1 MHHVEAAMSGY
12 PNISLSGRER
22 SRWPPL
28 TRMLLSG
35 EMSDEAPRQLYLKER
50 IDRWMVNEGYRRLFV
65 VAFAIL
71 HIMVFTFGMMNYAM
85 TEKSVGARTTFGA
98 TFPIARSAA
107 LVLHVDIAF
116 ILLPVCRNLISMVRR
131 TPLNGII
138 PFDKNI
144 TFHKLLGWSIVF
156 FSWVHT
162 IAHWNNLAKFSAVNK
177 LGFKGFLLANF
188 ATGPG
193 WSGYI
198 MLIALMAMV
207 LTAVEKARR
216 ANFERFW
223 YTHHLFVVF
232 FVFWSIH
239 GAFCMIK
246 PDFEPFCDGI
256 GVFWQYWMIGGF
268 AYLLERIAREVRGRH
283 KTYISKVIQHPSNV
297 VEVQIKKE
305 HTTTRAGQYIFL
317 CCPEVSIWQY
327 HPFTLTSAPEEDY
340 ISVHIRMVGNFT
352 KAFGKALGCNTER
365 KPAGEKGEPAEPLRK
380 ILPRVYIDGPFGSA
394 SEDVFKFETAVL
406 VGAGI
411 GVTPFASILKSIWY
425 RMNYPQGKTRLRKVY
440 FFWICRDFGSFE
452 WFRSLLLA
460 IEAQDLEDRIEI
472 HTYLTAKIKA
482 DDATNI
488 MINDANAEQDA
499 ITGLRAPTNFG
510 RPNWDAIFKSIR
522 KIHAPSEAGVFF
534 CGPKGLGSALHVKC
548 NMYSEPGFNFV
559 WGKENF

>member
-1 MHHVEAAMSGY
+1 
-12 PNISLSGRER
+12 
-22 SRWPPL
+22 
-28 TRMLLSG
+28 
-35 EMSDEAPRQLYLKER
+35 
-50 IDRWMVNEGYRRLFV
+50 
-65 VAFAIL
+65 
-71 HIMVFTFGMMNYAM
+71 MVFIFGMMNYGL
-85 TEKSVGARTTFGA
+85 TERSVGARSIFGL

-107 LVLHVDIAF
+107 LVLHVDIALIMF
-116 ILLPVCRNLISMVRR
+116 PVCRNLISILRR

-138 PFDKNI
+138 QFDKNI
-144 TFHKLLGWSIVF
+144 TFHKLTAWSVVF

-162 IAHWNNLAKFSAVNK
+162 IAHWNNLAKFSAVNG
-177 LGFKGFLLANF
+177 LGFKGFILANF
-188 ATGPG
+188 FTGPG
-193 WSGYI
+193 WTGYI
-198 MLIALMAMV
+198 MLFALMAIV
-207 LTAVEKARR
+207 FTALEKPRR

-246 PDFEPFCDGI
+246 PDFAPFCAGI
-256 GVFWQYWMIGGF
+256 GVFWEYWMYGAF
-268 AYLLERIAREVRGRH
+268 LYLAERIAREVRGRH
-283 KTYISKVIQHPSNV
+283 KTFVSKVIQHPSNV

-305 HTTTRAGQYIFL
+305 RTTTRAGQYIFL
-317 CCPEVSIWQY
+317 CCPEVSVWQY

-340 ISVHIRMVGNFT
+340 ISVHIRCVGNFT
-352 KAFGKALGCNTER
+352 KAFAKALGCDFER
-365 KPAGEKGEPAEPLRK
+365 KGDSKGEKGMIKGSPDEEGVESLRK
-380 ILPRVYIDGPFGSA
+380 VLPRVYIDGPFGSA
-394 SEDVFKFETAVL
+394 SEDVFKFEIAVL

-460 IEAQDLEDRIEI
+460 IEAQDLEDHIEI

-510 RPNWDAIFKSIR
+510 RPNWDMIFKSIR
-522 KIHAPSEAGVFF
+522 KIHSPAEAGVFF
-534 CGPKGLGSALHVKC
+534 CGPKPLGSTLHIKC